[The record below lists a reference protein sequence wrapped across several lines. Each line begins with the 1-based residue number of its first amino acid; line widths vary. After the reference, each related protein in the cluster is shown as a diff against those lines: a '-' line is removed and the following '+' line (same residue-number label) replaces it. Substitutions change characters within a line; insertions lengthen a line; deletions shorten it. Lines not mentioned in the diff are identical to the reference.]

1 MARQSWLDDNA
12 QTTLIDDYAR
22 NLSSFVDAMADG
34 VVDAKEVAAQEKRVV
49 ELMKEI
55 EPQLDDA
62 MHEQVTQLLCELSAY
77 NAMQLL
83 HSLYEA
89 RPKTQ
94 VPGLT
99 SAAQWP
105 RWRPHEVAAGTTCC

>member
-1 MARQSWLDDNA
+1 MARQSWLDDAA

-22 NLSSFVDAMADG
+22 DLSTFVDAMADG
-34 VVDAKEVAAQEKRVV
+34 VIDAGEVVSQEKRVV

-62 MHEQVTQLLCELSAY
+62 LHEQLTKLLCELSAY
-77 NAMQLL
+77 NVMQVL

-89 RPKTQ
+89 RP
-94 VPGLT
+94 
-99 SAAQWP
+99 
-105 RWRPHEVAAGTTCC
+105 RTTFRG